1 MSSIDKLALT
11 CRLLYDQ
18 RVLEQRK
25 EIEKLEVKL
34 LLKNFTRGQLKKVMA
49 DLNSQNIRCKC
60 LGCQSAGRFYNPD
73 RLDMTESVCTFGPW
87 FDNFLQE
94 CGFGVH
100 CYEKG
105 QKTFEMIPFTDD
117 DCHMVD
123 GTRGCILTS
132 HLVRWDNIRIG
143 KRLWNAESINDQCI
157 KQFVRVFGVPGTP
170 LSSPPMPPLP
180 PKMAPPPPPPL
191 PITTTINQGLELQA
205 LKEQLA
211 TKDLELLALKAQL
224 ATQAAEMQTL
234 QLDYVRDDTDNK
246 RKRP

>member
-1 MSSIDKLALT
+1 MNLD
-11 CRLLYDQ
+11 YEVQD
-18 RVLEQRK
+18 EQ
-25 EIEKLEVKL
+25 
-34 LLKNFTRGQLKKVMA
+34 T
-49 DLNSQNIRCKC
+49 
-60 LGCQSAGRFYNPD
+60 
-73 RLDMTESVCTFGPW
+73 VCTFGPW
-87 FDNFLQE
+87 FDNFLHE
-94 CGFGVH
+94 CEFVVH
-100 CYEKG
+100 CHWNCKEIF
-105 QKTFEMIPFTDD
+105 QMIPFTDD
-117 DCHMVD
+117 DCH
-123 GTRGCILTS
+123 
-132 HLVRWDNIRIG
+132 LVETLYCRLQKRKYMPWRNISIG